1 MKSKMIPFLPD
12 EYRIQV
18 GYDYYHDFE
27 FESRAGGPERFEIL
41 SSIFN
46 D

>member
-1 MKSKMIPFLPD
+1 MIPFLPD

-27 FESRAGGPERFEIL
+27 SESRAGGPERFEIL
-41 SSIFN
+41 SSILN